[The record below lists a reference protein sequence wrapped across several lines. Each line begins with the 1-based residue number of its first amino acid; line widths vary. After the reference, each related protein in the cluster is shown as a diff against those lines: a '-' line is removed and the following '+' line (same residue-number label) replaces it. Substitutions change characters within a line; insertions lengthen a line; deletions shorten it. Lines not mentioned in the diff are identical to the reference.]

1 MSPHHPSSHSSSL
14 PSAHRKRKVGARQ
27 PTRCP
32 ESRPPPRSS
41 EGDRTHSG
49 RSYASTAAG
58 TQGTGPE
65 GGSLRPGPGGA
76 PPESPPERLGRSE
89 LKQNHARVS
98 SWRNAGPQ
106 ATVPS
111 KGAKP
116 ALDQEERARAAAAA
130 PGLGRLFPERWLPPR
145 GQTRRQAGVSGAGR
159 LAVGRGEG
167 EKGPRA
173 GHTDTP
179 ACERDRAGAV

>member
-1 MSPHHPSSHSSSL
+1 MCSVSPSR
-14 PSAHRKRKVGARQ
+14 AEG
-27 PTRCP
+27 PTHI
-32 ESRPPPRSS
+32 
-41 EGDRTHSG
+41 GH
-49 RSYASTAAG
+49 SYASTAAG

-65 GGSLRPGPGGA
+65 GRVPEARPWGA

-179 ACERDRAGAV
+179 ACERD